1 MISIFESQRLPSRI
15 KQLFC
20 LDFVSQR
27 FFLYILCFSFCFDY
41 QVWSNM
47 WWSSVCDQL
56 KGVDAFDHTRPGI
69 VQFLDLLDSYMT
81 TLLKLAF
88 VSILVVMS
96 DADSQH
102 VFKIQFTFW
111 LHLRLKDDKLVFD
124 SAAFTQRRLQLVSQK
139 ACWEL
144 STNIGNSCLW

>member
-1 MISIFESQRLPSRI
+1 
-15 KQLFC
+15 
-20 LDFVSQR
+20 
-27 FFLYILCFSFCFDY
+27 
-41 QVWSNM
+41 M

-88 VSILVVMS
+88 VSILVIMS
-96 DADSQH
+96 DTYSQH